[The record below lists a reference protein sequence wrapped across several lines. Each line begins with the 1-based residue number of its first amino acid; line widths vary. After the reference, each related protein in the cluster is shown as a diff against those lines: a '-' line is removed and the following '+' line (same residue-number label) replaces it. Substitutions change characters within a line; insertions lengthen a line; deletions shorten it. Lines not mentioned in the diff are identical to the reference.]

1 MASKQINPNGL
12 AIVETLTAH
21 KGETLAFAE
30 IANLA
35 KVDAKTGYLTS
46 AKKIAAERKL
56 RIEKSKPSRPT
67 PTVSP
72 LKLKRKLPLTATAL
86 LTRNKLTI
94 GWGAS
99 PTRASWFFG
108 ENHLATS

>member
-12 AIVETLTAH
+12 AIVETLIAH

-35 KVDAKTGYLTS
+35 KVDSKTGYLTS

-56 RIEKSKPSRPT
+56 RIEKVEDGVTAKVK
-67 PTVSP
+67 TVTAYP
-72 LKLKRKLPLTATAL
+72 NGLTVEAEKEVAL
-86 LTRNKLTI
+86 DGYRI
-94 GWGAS
+94 VDA
-99 PTRASWFFG
+99 
-108 ENHLATS
+108 E

>member
-12 AIVETLTAH
+12 AIVEALDAH

-46 AKKIAAERKL
+46 AKKIAVERHKC
-56 RIEKSKPSRPT
+56 IEKVANGVTAKVVTVTDFPSGLSVKAEKEVTLDGYRL
-67 PTVSP
+67 VD
-72 LKLKRKLPLTATAL
+72 A
-86 LTRNKLTI
+86 
-94 GWGAS
+94 
-99 PTRASWFFG
+99 
-108 ENHLATS
+108 E

>member
-12 AIVETLTAH
+12 AIVETLIAH

-46 AKKIAAERKL
+46 AKKIAAERKM
-56 RIEKSKPSRPT
+56 RIEKVEDGVTAKVK
-67 PTVSP
+67 TVTVFP
-72 LKLKRKLPLTATAL
+72 NGLTVEAEKEISLDGYRIVDA
-86 LTRNKLTI
+86 
-94 GWGAS
+94 
-99 PTRASWFFG
+99 
-108 ENHLATS
+108 E

>member
-46 AKKIAAERKL
+46 AKKIAAERKM
-56 RIEKSKPSRPT
+56 RIEKVEDGVTAKVK
-67 PTVSP
+67 TVTAFP
-72 LKLKRKLPLTATAL
+72 NGLTVEAEKEVSLDGYRIVDA
-86 LTRNKLTI
+86 
-94 GWGAS
+94 
-99 PTRASWFFG
+99 
-108 ENHLATS
+108 E

>member
-12 AIVETLTAH
+12 AIVETLIAH

-46 AKKIAAERKL
+46 AKKIAVERKM
-56 RIEKSKPSRPT
+56 RIEKVEDGVTAKVK
-67 PTVSP
+67 TVTAFP
-72 LKLKRKLPLTATAL
+72 NGLTVEAEKEVSLDGYRIVDA
-86 LTRNKLTI
+86 
-94 GWGAS
+94 
-99 PTRASWFFG
+99 
-108 ENHLATS
+108 E

>member
-46 AKKIAAERKL
+46 AKKIAAERKM
-56 RIEKSKPSRPT
+56 RIEKVEDGVTAKVK
-67 PTVSP
+67 TVTVFP
-72 LKLKRKLPLTATAL
+72 NGLTVEAEKEISLDGYRIVDA
-86 LTRNKLTI
+86 
-94 GWGAS
+94 
-99 PTRASWFFG
+99 
-108 ENHLATS
+108 E

>member
-46 AKKIAAERKL
+46 AKKIAAERKM
-56 RIEKSKPSRPT
+56 RIEKVEDGVTAKVKTITAFPNGL
-67 PTVSP
+67 TVEAEKEVS
-72 LKLKRKLPLTATAL
+72 LDGYRIVDA
-86 LTRNKLTI
+86 
-94 GWGAS
+94 
-99 PTRASWFFG
+99 
-108 ENHLATS
+108 E

>member
-46 AKKIAAERKL
+46 AKKIAVERKM
-56 RIEKSKPSRPT
+56 RIEKVEDGVTAKVK
-67 PTVSP
+67 TVTVFP
-72 LKLKRKLPLTATAL
+72 NGLTVEAEKEISLDGYRIVDA
-86 LTRNKLTI
+86 
-94 GWGAS
+94 
-99 PTRASWFFG
+99 
-108 ENHLATS
+108 E

>member
-56 RIEKSKPSRPT
+56 RIEKVEDGVTAKVK
-67 PTVSP
+67 TVTAYP
-72 LKLKRKLPLTATAL
+72 NGLTVEAEKEVAL
-86 LTRNKLTI
+86 DGYRI
-94 GWGAS
+94 VDA
-99 PTRASWFFG
+99 
-108 ENHLATS
+108 E